1 MEITALPDP
10 FLGKIILF
18 EHSTGEM
25 LLALRPAIDQEGW
38 IEIQRGR
45 PFGQILAAIRK
56 LPESR
61 GYDDS
66 FGFHREIPHQGDVYG
81 GGIALFLDGIFY
93 LDCQSQAYGPLS
105 REQVI
110 RILSCP
116 LVRSVPLNSWQ
127 IVSAPDGV
135 GSPFPYYLGTELR

>member
-1 MEITALPDP
+1 MGITALPDP
-10 FLGKIILF
+10 VLGKIILF
-18 EHSTGEM
+18 ENPVGEM
-25 LLALRPAIDQEGW
+25 LLALRPAADQEGW

-45 PFGQILAAIRK
+45 PFAQILAAIRQ

-66 FGFHREIPHQGDVYG
+66 FGFHREIPHQGEVYG
-81 GGIALFLDGIFY
+81 GGIALFLEGVFY

-105 REQVI
+105 REQVV

-116 LVRSVPLNSWQ
+116 LVRGAPLGTWQ
-127 IVSAPDGV
+127 IIRAQDGS
-135 GSPFPYYLGTELR
+135 GNYFPYYLGTELR